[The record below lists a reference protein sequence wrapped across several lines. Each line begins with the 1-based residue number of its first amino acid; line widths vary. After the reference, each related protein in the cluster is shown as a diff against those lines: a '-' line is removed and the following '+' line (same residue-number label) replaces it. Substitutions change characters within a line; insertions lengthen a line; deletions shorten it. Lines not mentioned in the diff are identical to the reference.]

1 MEPEELLER
10 GQVVVAR
17 LRQVEPEEFV
27 AAQQVLDLLPVERCE
42 NAHDPKLPGMQ
53 DNGADALGD
62 HPRRRWSE
70 ADAPR
75 HLTAR
80 VGAHRKVRHLCP
92 TSDPENGAVCTEKAT
107 ARPPRAGRAVASSSF
122 SAARLSVLVERNRK
136 GEPALLSS
144 MQGASKRFR
153 TCRVRLAVKL
163 DRMPRA
169 LVRLEGL
176 AVLAAAVVVYVH
188 DGYSLLAFFLLFLVP
203 DVSFLGYLGGPRM
216 GSIVYNAVHTYLSPL
231 ALGIAGVLAD
241 GRVPV
246 QVALIWVAHIG
257 FDRALGYGLKY
268 PTAFKDTHLRR
279 L

>member
-1 MEPEELLER
+1 
-10 GQVVVAR
+10 
-17 LRQVEPEEFV
+17 
-27 AAQQVLDLLPVERCE
+27 
-42 NAHDPKLPGMQ
+42 
-53 DNGADALGD
+53 
-62 HPRRRWSE
+62 
-70 ADAPR
+70 
-75 HLTAR
+75 
-80 VGAHRKVRHLCP
+80 
-92 TSDPENGAVCTEKAT
+92 
-107 ARPPRAGRAVASSSF
+107 
-122 SAARLSVLVERNRK
+122 
-136 GEPALLSS
+136 

-153 TCRVRLAVKL
+153 TCRVTLAVKL

-176 AVLAAAVVVYVH
+176 AVLAAAVVLYVH
-188 DGYSLLAFFLLFLVP
+188 DGYSLLALFLLFLVP

-216 GSIVYNAVHTYLSPL
+216 GSIVYNALHTYLSPL

-268 PTAFKDTHLRR
+268 PTAFKDTHLQR